1 MWDATVIVGCYAF
14 ACSFLRL
21 LGGLGAAE
29 DALRSWG
36 AHESRRRAPEL
47 LDRLGRR
54 RLGTPS

>member
-1 MWDATVIVGCYAF
+1 MWDAILIVGCYAF

-29 DALRSWG
+29 DALRRWG

-47 LDRLGRR
+47 LDKLRR
-54 RLGTPS
+54 SSS